1 MPLILTSFYDNSRII
16 ILLTYIIHELSFL
29 IFVVSYSAYNN
40 QFITV
45 VVRTI
50 LEICVFKSLFIYYLT
65 MYLKNIVKKIG

>member
-65 MYLKNIVKKIG
+65 MYLKNIVKKI